1 MLFEI
6 KSHLEFCPSKL
17 CRNWDH
23 NVQDFFTQIR
33 DYFTQIRDFVTVV
46 SDDDVRGYVVRN
58 YVYGILSLYTIHLQ
72 CIKNNF
78 SVQVAPSRAGHTRQ
92 LLRQS
97 DNRFEAKTNV
107 SSPITTKYCV

>member
-1 MLFEI
+1 MIRIML
-6 KSHLEFCPSKL
+6 HLGLFHSDSGLCHIEFS
-17 CRNWDH
+17 
-23 NVQDFFTQIR
+23 
-33 DYFTQIRDFVTVV
+33 VV
-46 SDDDVRGYVVRN
+46 SDYDTRGYVVRN